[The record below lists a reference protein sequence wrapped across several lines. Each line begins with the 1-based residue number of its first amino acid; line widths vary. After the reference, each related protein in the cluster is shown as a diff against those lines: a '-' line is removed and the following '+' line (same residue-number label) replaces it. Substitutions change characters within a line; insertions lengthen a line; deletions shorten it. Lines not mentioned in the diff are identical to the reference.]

1 MKVIGICGSPRGQS
15 SRTKRL
21 VEAVIR
27 GAGGQGAETEFV
39 DLCAL
44 TVRPCTGCE
53 TCYAT
58 GFCIH
63 GDDAAALLEGM
74 ATADG
79 IVLGSPVYIDHVTAQ
94 MKAFIDR
101 TADAIHCQR
110 MHGRY
115 GCSVATT
122 WGSGGNEVVEYLNHV
137 LHWLGVVTVG
147 GMWVALGENP
157 EALLPAEREAETLGE
172 TLAEAIRT
180 RRKYPGQEEEIGENW
195 QAFREIV
202 RENRASW
209 PHEYAYWK
217 ERGWL

>member
-1 MKVIGICGSPRGQS
+1 MKVLGISGSPRGGA

-21 VEAVIR
+21 VGAVLR
-27 GAGGQGAETEFV
+27 GAEREGAETEFV

-44 TVRPCTGCE
+44 TIQPCTGCE

-58 GFCIH
+58 GLCIH
-63 GDDAAALLEGM
+63 GDDM
-74 ATADG
+74 AVLVETMVSADG
-79 IVLGSPVYIDHVTAQ
+79 IVLGSPVYVDQVTAQ

-110 MHGRY
+110 LTGRY

-122 WGSGGNEVVEYLNHV
+122 WESGGEDVVAYLNHV
-137 LHWLGVVTVG
+137 LRWLGVVTVG
-147 GMWVALGENP
+147 GSWAALGDRP
-157 EALLPAEREAETLGE
+157 DAILPAEGAAETLGRD
-172 TLAEAIRT
+172 LAEAIRT

-195 QAFREIV
+195 CAFREIV
-202 RENRASW
+202 RMHRADW

-217 ERGWL
+217 EQGWI